1 MVKQGIALKI
11 MTNHGTE
18 EALKVLCSFNYD
30 TQNYL
35 LAIDKNGDCVCRK
48 IGFNLW
54 SGMHI
59 DADPDED
66 EVLRIASLLLT
77 KASANKEFYK
87 FKAEHYVAKCVTEG
101 IRFGKRKKLKILDK
115 RMKLVPFLPAF
126 FLPSFSL

>member
-48 IGFNLW
+48 IEFNPW
-54 SGMHI
+54 SGMYI
-59 DADPDED
+59 DADPIED

-87 FKAEHYVAKCVTEG
+87 FKAEHYLNNC
-101 IRFGKRKKLKILDK
+101 GKK
-115 RMKLVPFLPAF
+115 
-126 FLPSFSL
+126 